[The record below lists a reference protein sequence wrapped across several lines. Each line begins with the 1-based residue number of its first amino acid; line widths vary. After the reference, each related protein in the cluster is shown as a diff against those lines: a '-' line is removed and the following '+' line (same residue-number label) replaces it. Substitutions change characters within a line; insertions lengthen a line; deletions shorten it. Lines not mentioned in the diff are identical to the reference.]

1 MQLTL
6 ILGIAFAI
14 GAVLFAL
21 QNNAPVTV
29 TLALWSFEGSLAL
42 VLLLT
47 LGIGALITGLLS
59 SPAVIRGQWRT
70 TRLGHRVADL
80 EQQLATQ
87 LEKNEKLTAELVKL
101 TPPSTATAAQDFAE
115 KPYVGLKSLIL
126 GNGEKPE

>member
-29 TLALWSFEGSLAL
+29 TLAIWSVEGSLAL

-47 LGIGALITGLLS
+47 LGLGALIAGLLS
-59 SPAVIRGQWRT
+59 SPAVIRGQWRAA
-70 TRLGHRVADL
+70 RLGHRVTDL
-80 EQQLATQ
+80 EQKLAVETQ
-87 LEKNEKLTAELVKL
+87 KNAELTAELGRL
-101 TPPSTATAAQDFAE
+101 APPRPATQSASE

-126 GNGEKPE
+126 GSEKPE

>member
-29 TLALWSFEGSLAL
+29 TLALWSVEGSLAL

-47 LGIGALITGLLS
+47 LGIGALIAGLLS

-70 TRLGHRVADL
+70 ARLGHRVADL
-80 EQQLATQ
+80 EQQLAVETQ
-87 LEKNEKLTAELVKL
+87 KNAELTAELGKL
-101 TPPSTATAAQDFAE
+101 TLPQAAVHGASE
-115 KPYVGLKSLIL
+115 KSYVGLKSLIL
-126 GNGEKPE
+126 GSEKPE